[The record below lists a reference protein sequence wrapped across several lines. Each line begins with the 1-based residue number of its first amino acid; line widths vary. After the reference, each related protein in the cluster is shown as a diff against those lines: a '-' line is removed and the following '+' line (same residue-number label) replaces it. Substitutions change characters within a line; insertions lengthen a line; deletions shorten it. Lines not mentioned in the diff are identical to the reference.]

1 MGGPA
6 TPACTLSNTE
16 INNLLRERVE
26 CNIARD
32 YKRANRIMY
41 DLRVAGVIL
50 NDRLNEWRAD
60 GLYNNYKEWEDGE
73 TLESCAISLSALQ
86 CIDDAR
92 EKVQELLLDFMEIID
107 DAGAK
112 GRLTYEVASSCAG
125 RHNPTDSTSNA
136 VGWRGPNGSGFLSLI
151 ELPFVYIDGRKSFHA
166 HMVTQ
171 TLENSHC
178 VNRLG
183 CLIKVFGD
191 DFGVPLKYCD
201 PYALVSGASWQAV
214 DEAVEIVR
222 DAIEEHMRIC
232 RCTYSPQQQTPQPQP
247 PLLPL
252 PPTTAVNMKLP
263 VWIQSDCSSQRDL
276 FCKTVS

>member
-1 MGGPA
+1 MLAPGCTKISNFISSSFPA
-6 TPACTLSNTE
+6 AHLVGSKLGLPKNDPLRRRNLVDIGRESDCTIS
-16 INNLLRERVE
+16 INGFN
-26 CNIARD
+26 
-32 YKRANRIMY
+32 K
-41 DLRVAGVIL
+41 G
-50 NDRLNEWRAD
+50 
-60 GLYNNYKEWEDGE
+60 
-73 TLESCAISLSALQ
+73 SLSQTPDALIRINIKSNSSNLQ
-86 CIDDAR
+86 DLDDAR
-92 EKVQELLLDFMEIID
+92 EKVMNHLLDYMDIID

-112 GRLTYEVASSCAG
+112 GRLTYEVAMSYFSP
-125 RHNPTDSTSNA
+125 HNPTDSTSNA

-166 HMVTQ
+166 PMVTQ

-178 VNRLG
+178 VKRLG

-232 RCTYSPQQQTPQPQP
+232 RCTYSPQQQTPQPPPQP
-247 PLLPL
+247 
-252 PPTTAVNMKLP
+252 
-263 VWIQSDCSSQRDL
+263 
-276 FCKTVS
+276 